1 MDLATRRRL
10 ARQTLSGYES
20 GPSATDRATALAMD
34 QSHSAEAVILVEG
47 VSDQIAVETLAA
59 RRGLDLGAAR
69 IVVMPIGGAHGVTKY
84 LRRYGPCG
92 ENLRLA
98 GLCDT
103 GEEDVFRRGL
113 SKAGVG
119 TPQSRADMQQ
129 LGFHVCVDDLEEELI
144 RAVGPAGVMAIFE
157 AHGDSSSFT
166 TLQRQAAWRDQPV
179 DAQLRRFL
187 GAGARRKLRYA
198 RLLVEAVDL
207 NRVPGPLEAVLAV

>member
-10 ARQTLSGYES
+10 ARQTLRGYES
-20 GPSATDRATALAMD
+20 GLSATDRATARAMD
-34 QSHSAEAVILVEG
+34 QTHSAEAVILVEG
-47 VSDQIAVETLAA
+47 VSDQIAVETLAV
-59 RRGLDLGAAR
+59 RRGQDLGIAR

-84 LRRYGPCG
+84 LRRYGPSG

-113 SKAGVG
+113 RQAEVG
-119 TPQSRADMQQ
+119 NPQSRADMQQ

-157 AHGDSSSFT
+157 EHGDLSSFT

-179 DAQLRRFL
+179 AAQLRRFL
-187 GAGARRKLRYA
+187 GAGSRRKLRYA
-198 RLLVEAVDL
+198 RLLVEAVDFD
-207 NRVPGPLEAVLAV
+207 RVPEPLEAVLAV